1 MKTYQKP
8 YTVYF
13 EIVGKSIMWDY
24 SAGEDPK
31 NNYTAP
37 LRIPSHKLYL

>member
-13 EIVGKSIMWDY
+13 EIVGQSVMAFDY
-24 SAGEDPK
+24 SDIDDPDS
-31 NNYTAP
+31 AP
-37 LRIPSHKLYL
+37 ARIPSHNLYL

>member
-8 YTVYF
+8 YTVFF

-24 SAGEDPK
+24 SAGDDPY
-31 NNYTAP
+31 NQAP
-37 LRIPSHKLYL
+37 LRVPSRKLYL

>member
-8 YTVYF
+8 YTVFF

-24 SAGEDPK
+24 SAGDDPDS
-31 NNYTAP
+31 AP
-37 LRIPSHKLYL
+37 ARIPSHKLYL